1 MSLPA
6 WDQQVEHDRASTV
19 LGHHAELAGKPLVSH
34 EVVVNLIGATTTTT
48 GLRVKSEL
56 DTNQY
61 PAGHIVSD
69 DELSAIH
76 IRRDVFLGDWNY
88 SLFTPPWVALKCI
101 CYYMAGPNQLRL
113 RSLGGDVL
121 LYSPAEGPPS
131 Q

>member
-1 MSLPA
+1 VSLPA

-61 PAGHIVSD
+61 PAGRIVSD
-69 DELSAIH
+69 AELSAIY
-76 IRRDVFLGDWNY
+76 IRRDVFHGDWNY
-88 SLFTPPWVALKCI
+88 SLLPRP
-101 CYYMAGPNQLRL
+101 G
-113 RSLGGDVL
+113 L
-121 LYSPAEGPPS
+121 L
-131 Q
+131 